1 MKAKIRRQFLAGLI
15 VFIPVAL
22 ATWLFVWFFRFVDA
36 LVQPVL
42 EHFLGYTVPG
52 IGFMVAGIIIYVIGL
67 IALSFIGKMLLGW
80 GDSVLSKIPMFSL
93 VYRSIKQIME
103 SFAKPDKSKFKRV
116 VIIEYPRKG
125 MKTIALVTKEL
136 VDESGE
142 KIVHIFVPTS
152 PNPMSGYFE
161 IMKEEDVTNTDL
173 TIENAMKLV
182 ISCGAVESEV
192 SDNETGESEK

>member
-1 MKAKIRRQFLAGLI
+1 MKAKFRRQFLTGII

-22 ATWLFVWFFRFVDA
+22 AIWLFLWFVRFVDA
-36 LVQPVL
+36 LIQPAL
-42 EHFLGYTVPG
+42 EYVLGYTVPG
-52 IGFMVAGIIIYVIGL
+52 LGFMVAGIIIYVIGL
-67 IALSFIGKMLLGW
+67 IALSFVGKILLGW

-103 SFAKPDKSKFKRV
+103 AFAKPDKSKFIRV

-161 IMKEEDVTNTDL
+161 IMKEEDVTDTDL

-192 SDNETGESEK
+192 SDKATGESEK

>member
-1 MKAKIRRQFLAGLI
+1 MKVKIGRQFLTGII
-15 VFIPVAL
+15 VFIPVGL
-22 ATWLFVWFFRFVDA
+22 AIWLFVWVFRFIDSFAQPA
-36 LVQPVL
+36 LV
-42 EHFLGYTVPG
+42 HILGYEVPG
-52 IGFMVAGIIIYVIGL
+52 FGVVIAGVIIYVIGV
-67 IALSFIGKMLLGW
+67 IALSFIGKRLLGW
-80 GDSVLSKIPMFSL
+80 GDSVLLKIPFFSII
-93 VYRSIKQIME
+93 YRSIKQIME
-103 SFAKPDKSKFKRV
+103 AIAKPDKTKFKRV

-173 TIENAMKLV
+173 TIEEALKLV
-182 ISCGAVESEV
+182 ISCGAVESEE
-192 SDNETGESEK
+192 SDKETGESEK

>member
-1 MKAKIRRQFLAGLI
+1 
-15 VFIPVAL
+15 
-22 ATWLFVWFFRFVDA
+22 
-36 LVQPVL
+36 
-42 EHFLGYTVPG
+42 
-52 IGFMVAGIIIYVIGL
+52 
-67 IALSFIGKMLLGW
+67 
-80 GDSVLSKIPMFSL
+80 
-93 VYRSIKQIME
+93 ME
-103 SFAKPDKSKFKRV
+103 AIAKPDKTKFKRV

-173 TIENAMKLV
+173 TIEEALKLV
-182 ISCGAVESEV
+182 ISCGAVESEE
-192 SDNETGESEK
+192 SDKETGESEK